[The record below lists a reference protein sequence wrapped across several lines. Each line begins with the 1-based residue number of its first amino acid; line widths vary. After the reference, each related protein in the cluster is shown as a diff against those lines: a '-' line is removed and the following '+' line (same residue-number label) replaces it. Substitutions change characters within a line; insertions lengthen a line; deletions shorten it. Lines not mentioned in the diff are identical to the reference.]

1 MGLIPIEPSHEKHL
15 LKLPR
20 NGPRRT
26 IRPGGIRPE
35 GSPQKHG
42 SVAMQNDSKL
52 ETILKW
58 IVLVIA
64 AVVALK
70 IVASVLA
77 IAFVVGGFLLTKIL
91 PLVLLVWL
99 ILKLIEWWKPRNG
112 TVPVE
117 SDS

>member
-1 MGLIPIEPSHEKHL
+1 
-15 LKLPR
+15 
-20 NGPRRT
+20 
-26 IRPGGIRPE
+26 
-35 GSPQKHG
+35 
-42 SVAMQNDSKL
+42 MQNDSKL

-70 IVASVLA
+70 LVFGVLA
-77 IAFVVGGFLLTKIL
+77 IAWVVGGVLLTKVL
-91 PLVLLVWL
+91 PLVLLVW
-99 ILKLIEWWKPRNG
+99 IVLKLIEWWKSRNG

>member
-1 MGLIPIEPSHEKHL
+1 
-15 LKLPR
+15 
-20 NGPRRT
+20 
-26 IRPGGIRPE
+26 
-35 GSPQKHG
+35 
-42 SVAMQNDSKL
+42 MQNDSKL

-77 IAFVVGGFLLTKIL
+77 IAFVVGGVLLTKVL
-91 PLVLLVWL
+91 PLVLLVW
-99 ILKLIEWWKPRNG
+99 IVLKLVEWWKSRNG

>member
-1 MGLIPIEPSHEKHL
+1 
-15 LKLPR
+15 
-20 NGPRRT
+20 
-26 IRPGGIRPE
+26 
-35 GSPQKHG
+35 
-42 SVAMQNDSKL
+42 MQNDSKL

-70 IVASVLA
+70 IVFSVLA
-77 IAFVVGGFLLTKIL
+77 IAFVVGGVLLTKVL
-91 PLVLLVWL
+91 PLVLLVW
-99 ILKLIEWWKPRNG
+99 IALKLVEWWKSRNG